1 MQRRL
6 FYLSRERESNFTA
19 RLSAAAADVCYAIMQ
34 QRHLLQTEKVAGQMK
49 LLYPT
54 EKWLCNQFKWIC
66 DERLI
71 ARAVQLL
78 MLL

>member
-1 MQRRL
+1 
-6 FYLSRERESNFTA
+6 
-19 RLSAAAADVCYAIMQ
+19 MQ

-71 ARAVQLL
+71 ARAVELL
-78 MLL
+78 MLLASMPVGNSTLLFICSSWIPHISGAHQLMPA

>member
-1 MQRRL
+1 
-6 FYLSRERESNFTA
+6 
-19 RLSAAAADVCYAIMQ
+19 MQ

-71 ARAVQLL
+71 ARAVELL
-78 MLL
+78 MLLQAGWKFYSVIYLLVIDFPHISGDSK